1 MRISQK
7 YKPLFECIAG
17 KHPQVDTI
25 VITGGRD
32 SSKSHTTSL
41 ALCEGAV
48 RYNHRILYTRYT
60 LSSAKD
66 SIIPDFNEKIGIL
79 NYENFFHVT
88 NDRIIG
94 KNNDSKIVFKGIKT
108 SAGNQTANLKS
119 LKDFS
124 IFVCEEL
131 EEYPSLEEWDKI
143 QLSIRATDVQC
154 LNVVV
159 MNPTT
164 KKHWSYGEF
173 FQSKGV
179 TPGVNEIVGNIC
191 YIHTTFEDTPK
202 EFIAPKNL
210 RKYLAAKKIYDQLDV
225 MSNEMRITQSTKD
238 IKAWRYYKNTVLG
251 GWLEQS
257 EGLVFESWYLFTD
270 FPDEY
275 ELRIFGLDFGFTSDP
290 AAFVECVITKTDIYL
305 KQHIYETGLL
315 NSALAQRIKLTIGD
329 DPVYVVGDSASP
341 KDIADLQK
349 THNLQ
354 IMPCV
359 KGAGSVESGVKQMQ
373 DKTIHIHKDSA
384 DLIDEFN
391 HYHTVE
397 IINTKGE
404 KKIHIVDSDN
414 HGIDAARYGCTRYS
428 I

>member
-1 MRISQK
+1 MRLSQR

-17 KHPQVDTI
+17 KHPEVDTI
-25 VITGGRD
+25 VVTGGRD
-32 SSKSHTTSL
+32 SAKSHTVSL
-41 ALCEGAV
+41 ALCEAAA

-66 SIIPDFNEKIGIL
+66 SIIPDFNEKIGVL
-79 NYENFFHVT
+79 NYEGYFNVT
-88 NDRIIG
+88 NDRITG
-94 KNNDSKIVFKGIKT
+94 KFNNSKIVFKGIKT

-124 IFVCEEL
+124 MFVCEEL

-164 KKHWSYGEF
+164 KKHWSFGEF
-173 FQSKGV
+173 FRSKGV
-179 TPGVNEIVGNIC
+179 DPGFNGIKGNIC
-191 YIHTTFEDTPK
+191 YIHTTYEDTPK

-210 RKYLAAKKIYDQLDV
+210 RKYLAAKKVYEELEK
-225 MSNEMRITQSTKD
+225 MSSEKRILQPANKL
-238 IKAWRYYKNTVLG
+238 KQWKYYKNVVLG

-257 EGLVFESWYLFTD
+257 EGLVYENWKTFKD
-270 FPDEY
+270 FPEEY
-275 ELRIFGLDFGFTSDP
+275 DLRIFGLDFGFTSDP
-290 AAFVECVITKTDIYL
+290 TAFVEVVIKGDDLYW

-315 NSALAQRIKLTIGD
+315 NKDLAYRIKNIIGED
-329 DPVYVVGDSASP
+329 EIYIVADSASP
-341 KDIADLQK
+341 KDIADLQQ
-349 THNLQ
+349 TYGIA

-359 KGAGSVESGVKQMQ
+359 KGPGSVESTVKMVQS
-373 DKTIHIHKDSA
+373 KNLHIHEDSN
-384 DLIDEFN
+384 DLIDEVN
-391 HYHTVE
+391 HYHTIE
-397 IINTKGE
+397 ITNTKGE

-414 HGIDAARYGCTRYS
+414 HGCDAGRYASTRYN